1 MKPRKVLLTIE
12 TTTNYPL
19 SMLRQLRNNLVY
31 FGVSGSECVEERI
44 HVEQIQ
50 VNVIQGAEQAGKQKR
65 KGR

>member
-31 FGVSGSECVEERI
+31 FAGVSECKEERI
-44 HVEQIQ
+44 YVEQIQ
-50 VNVIQGAEQAGKQKR
+50 VNVMQDAKQGGKQKR
-65 KGR
+65 Q